1 MGVARE
7 TRSDLWRHARELI
20 EVADREGTPVGAR
33 RALVVLSVAGAGADV
48 KGFEAVARQVLRC
61 FARLGVDPL
70 PLFDAASALCDEDDL
85 EGRRILVTLPRE
97 AADDF
102 KSELLS
108 RIDRS

>member
-20 EVADREGTPVGAR
+20 EIADREGTPVAAR
-33 RALVVLSVAGAGADV
+33 RALVVLAVAGAGPDA
-48 KGFEAVARQVLRC
+48 KGFEAVARQVLKV
-61 FARLGVDPL
+61 FGRLGMDPL
-70 PLFDAASALCDEDDL
+70 PLFDAASALCDEEDV
-85 EGRRILVTLPRE
+85 EARRVLVTLPRE
-97 AADDF
+97 SADDF

>member
-33 RALVVLSVAGAGADV
+33 RALVVLAVAGAGPDV
-48 KGFEAVARQVLRC
+48 KGYEAVARQVLKV
-61 FARLGVDPL
+61 FGRLGVDPL
-70 PLFDAASALCDEDDL
+70 PLFDAASALCDEEDP
-85 EGRRILVTLPRE
+85 EARRILVTLPRE
-97 AADDF
+97 AAEDF

-108 RIDRS
+108 RIDRA

>member
-7 TRSDLWRHARELI
+7 TRSDLWREVRELI
-20 EVADREGTPVGAR
+20 ELADRESTPVAAR
-33 RALVVLSVAGAGADV
+33 RALVMLAIAGAGPDAR
-48 KGFEAVARQVLRC
+48 GFEAVARHILRA
-61 FARLGVDPL
+61 FGRLGMDPL
-70 PLFDAASALCDEDDL
+70 PLFDAASALCDENDPD
-85 EGRRILVTLPRE
+85 GRRILVTLPRE

>member
-20 EVADREGTPVGAR
+20 EIADREGTPPGAR
-33 RALVVLSVAGAGADV
+33 RALVVLAVAGAGPDV
-48 KGFEAVARQVLRC
+48 KGYEAVARQVLKV
-61 FARLGVDPL
+61 FGRLGMDPL
-70 PLFDAASALCDEDDL
+70 PLFDAASALCDEEDG
-85 EGRRILVTLPRE
+85 EARRVLVTLPRE

-108 RIDRS
+108 RLDRP

>member
-1 MGVARE
+1 VGVARE
-7 TRSDLWRHARELI
+7 TRSDLWREARELV

-33 RALVVLSVAGAGADV
+33 RALVVLAVAGAGADV

-61 FARLGVDPL
+61 FA
-70 PLFDAASALCDEDDL
+70 ASAWTRCRSSTPPRRSATRTTR
-85 EGRRILVTLPRE
+85 GRRILVTLPRE